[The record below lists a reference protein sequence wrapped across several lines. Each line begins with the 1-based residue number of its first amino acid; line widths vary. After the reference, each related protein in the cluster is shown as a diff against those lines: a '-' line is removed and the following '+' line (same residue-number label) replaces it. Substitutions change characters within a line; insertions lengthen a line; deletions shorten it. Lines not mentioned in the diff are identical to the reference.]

1 MRHALID
8 AMGSVVNVIELEP
21 GSKWT
26 PPEGH
31 RVVQDDD
38 CQIGDAHD
46 GSTFTRINMIPEPIV
61 EAPRAPTKLEEL
73 EARIVELEVKLQTR

>member
-8 AMGSVVNVIELEP
+8 TMGNVVNVIELVP
-21 GSKWT
+21 DSKWT

-31 RVVQDDD
+31 RVVQDDE
-38 CQIGDAHD
+38 CQIGDTHD

-61 EAPRAPTKLEEL
+61 ETRQPTKLEEL
-73 EARIVELEVKLQTR
+73 EARIAALETR

>member
-31 RVVQDDD
+31 SVVRDDE
-38 CQIGDAHD
+38 CQIGDTHD
-46 GSTFTRINMIPEPIV
+46 GTIFTRINMMPEPV
-61 EAPRAPTKLEEL
+61 VAEPRPPTKLDEL
-73 EARIVELEVKLQTR
+73 DARIAALEKR